1 MAKIGLKRKKST
13 NETYLER
20 EKKCSDELIEKKEH
34 LLKDRTK
41 KVIDK
46 NNELDDAM
54 VKEEAKRLAEEK
66 VKEEAKR
73 LAEEKAKE
81 EAKRLAEEKAKME
94 ELKRQEVKATE
105 VKEIVSDEL
114 ATHLIEEE
122 DEDEVIYGSKK
133 GIINIDTISRNFK
146 ANDIVTINLLKKKKL
161 IDDKICFIK
170 VLARGTLNKAL
181 TIKAHDFSLDAV
193 KMIELTGG
201 KVVKLKKNKE

>member
-54 VKEEAKRLAEEK
+54 V
-66 VKEEAKR
+66 
-73 LAEEKAKE
+73 KE

>member
-54 VKEEAKRLAEEK
+54 